1 MKFKENEK
9 GITLIALA
17 VTIIVILILAGVTI
31 ATLTSENGIVNQATS
46 AKEKN
51 NLAKIEE
58 EIKLEYSNLILK
70 KQLEGKL
77 EETKLD
83 ELVEKLREKGYSI
96 VENDNKYYINTNEK
110 YYEVKLD
117 SEQLSIAKDG
127 INNLEDSV
135 GIKASDIAQSNNKKD
150 FYGKKVT
157 GYTCPN
163 TSGVETWRIFYSD
176 NDNIYLIADDYVTI
190 ENVPTKN
197 GKALNPSVDENG
209 NVYPKQLNFN
219 SEIIDQY
226 TSINASLINNNV
238 NSSLNSSIIDKWMN
252 RYKVANFLD
261 LYHIGAKATA
271 YMLDTEIWNN
281 LYKGEKAKYAIG
293 SPTLEMFK
301 NSWEDTHETELECDV
316 LENSGGCGY
325 KVKWKNNGQFT
336 TYLGGFSINEF
347 NDIYVK
353 PLNSNNNLSGMWFT
367 APAGG
372 LSMDL
377 LTMYQNGVICNS
389 NYKKDGF
396 GFRPIVCLKNE
407 VKLNP
412 VGSDF
417 EIIK

>member
-1 MKFKENEK
+1 MKFKENK
-9 GITLIALA
+9 NGITLIALA

-51 NLAKIEE
+51 NLEKIEE
-58 EIKLEYSNLILK
+58 DFKLEYSNLILE
-70 KQLEGKL
+70 KQLEGKV
-77 EETKLD
+77 EEIKLD
-83 ELVEKLREKGYSI
+83 KLVEKLREKGYSI

-117 SEQLSIAKDG
+117 SEQLSVAKDG

-197 GKALNPSVDENG
+197 GKPLKPSVDENE

-261 LYHIGAKATA
+261 LYHPGAKATA

-301 NSWEDTHETELECDV
+301 NSWEETHETELECEA
-316 LENSGGCGY
+316 LEYSYGY
-325 KVKWKNNGQFT
+325 KVKWKEIGEFT
-336 TYLGGFSINEF
+336 TYLGGFSTNEF

-353 PLNSNNNLSGMWFT
+353 PQKNNNDPCGMWFAT
-367 APAGG
+367 PAGG
-372 LSMDL
+372 FSMDL
-377 LTMYQNGVICNS
+377 LTMYQDGVICNS
-389 NYKKDGF
+389 IYKKDGF